1 MNWFYLVEGILFG
14 ISGLLLVFKVSLVKR
29 FLHWIQEREFYL
41 IPGVTEIILGLLTLY
56 FRHQTAF
63 KSFIFIVGLLLFV
76 DGIFYLLASKGLNKT
91 FQWFLSLDDSSYRA
105 YSIFIFLIALGLIA
119 SALIPA

>member
-1 MNWFYLVEGILFG
+1 MNWFYLMEGILLG
-14 ISGLLLVFKVSLVKR
+14 ICGFLLVFKVSLVKK
-29 FLHWIQEREFYL
+29 FLHWIQERELYI
-41 IPGVTEIILGLLTLY
+41 IPGVTEIIFGLLTLY

-76 DGIFYLLASKGLNKT
+76 DGIFYLLATKKLGNT
-91 FQWFLSLDDSSYRA
+91 FQWFINLEDSSYRA
-105 YSIFIFLIALGLIA
+105 YSIFIFLMSLGLIA